1 VPLSLFNSLIL
12 PKDESIRPITG
23 MKAFADVLV
32 TGGERRLFRGLMHT
46 YSRDGSAA
54 AVGKKDW

>member
-1 VPLSLFNSLIL
+1 
-12 PKDESIRPITG
+12 